1 MKSKVDKL
9 KRIEALQKRMHDL
22 SRWRLASLARERDAL
37 TEAHTQ
43 MLQALGEGLM
53 SFGGAAAAGTRRIRS
68 LELEMARADQTYQ
81 TQVKETFDRG
91 VRSKTAERALD
102 SAKAE
107 HRQELEKKS
116 LSELIEWSLQ
126 SKDSASRKP

>member
-9 KRIEALQKRMHDL
+9 KRIEKLQKRMHDL
-22 SRWRLASLARERDAL
+22 SRWRLATLARERDAL
-37 TEAHTQ
+37 ATAHSQ
-43 MLQALGEGLM
+43 MLEALGEGLM

-68 LELEMARADQTYQ
+68 LELEMVRADLTYE
-81 TQVKETFDRG
+81 TQAKETFDRA

-102 SAKAE
+102 SARTE
-107 HRQELEKKS
+107 HRHELEKKS

-126 SKDSASRKP
+126 SRDSGSHKP